1 MSDGLFKI
9 LDEFIDIA
17 KSLWGAPPSEKSAKD
32 DAQDDALKMM
42 NLKPKEKKQVE
53 SIHRKTSK
61 LGFECKNRFIYI
73 AKKEVMN
80 KAKAVN
86 GFVGFMKQFMDLDTN
101 NLKPDLEVTG
111 TRANYLF
118 KQSIIKSRKRKI
130 MSAYKSR
137 SPAMGRKRYILNIEE
152 LATIWHFPLEAVV
165 KAPLLQKAPGR
176 KSEAPISLP
185 IEGENQRQRAFLAPE
200 DDIFKDTNSDTNKS
214 SSESNNYEDIF
225 VEEDKENDKINT
237 ENNSAKNE
245 GEKENTEEKDKGE
258 PPANLPFA

>member
-1 MSDGLFKI
+1 
-9 LDEFIDIA
+9 
-17 KSLWGAPPSEKSAKD
+17 
-32 DAQDDALKMM
+32 
-42 NLKPKEKKQVE
+42 
-53 SIHRKTSK
+53 
-61 LGFECKNRFIYI
+61 
-73 AKKEVMN
+73 
-80 KAKAVN
+80 
-86 GFVGFMKQFMDLDTN
+86 
-101 NLKPDLEVTG
+101 
-111 TRANYLF
+111 
-118 KQSIIKSRKRKI
+118 
-130 MSAYKSR
+130 
-137 SPAMGRKRYILNIEE
+137 MGRKRYILNIEE